1 MGSRARVWGGE
12 EGAGFADK
20 ERARGR
26 VKGRHGTRELT
37 ARGTRKDS
45 GDGRRVPRRAERK
58 QRGGREG
65 ETDEWARARK
75 IKKISLKFKTE
86 MFPSSKIHQIFTGD
100 R

>member
-1 MGSRARVWGGE
+1 MGSGARVWGEE

-20 ERARGR
+20 ERARGG
-26 VKGRHGTRELT
+26 VKGRHGTRGLT
-37 ARGTRKDS
+37 VCGARMDA

-75 IKKISLKFKTE
+75 ITVQVLKFETKVL
-86 MFPSSKIHQIFTGD
+86 SG
-100 R
+100 